1 MNDEQRKILEMVAD
15 GTLTQQDADRLLEA
29 LGPAPEAAPEEEPS
43 QDLGDRI
50 AKTVEHIVD
59 RSMGAFGP
67 SGDGDLGEK
76 ISAAVEEATAAAPE
90 PQTHREE
97 DADSEPWDE
106 ESHTSLMVLAEDAQ
120 GEGVHSLV
128 ISWISGEVE
137 VLPWEGSELRITETA
152 NRPLAEDERMRQTL
166 ENGVL
171 TVEWTR
177 KRRRIGPMNLR
188 KRLVVEIPAG
198 VSLRRVEVNSV
209 SAPVRLEGTAAAGEL
224 AVSTVSGKL
233 EAFDLTAP
241 ALKLT
246 TVSGKLELQGFAG
259 DTVSLNTVSGK
270 LTAHGAA
277 RFLETE
283 TVSGKIELGLE
294 DLPENLS
301 ANSVSGKIEATLV
314 LPPEDPR
321 GFTVSYESLS
331 GLFESDFPLTG
342 ELKKHHGAGV
352 YGDGS
357 HRISM
362 ETTSGKMELHRFS
375 SL

>member
-1 MNDEQRKILEMVAD
+1 MSDEQRRILEMVAD
-15 GTLTQQDADRLLEA
+15 GTLSQEDADRLLEV
-29 LGPAPEAAPEEEPS
+29 LGPGPEAPAEEAPADDLADHITAAVDNIVDKAVDGAHRGGM
-43 QDLGDRI
+43 DLGDRI
-50 AKTVEHIVD
+50 SSAVEAIVD
-59 RSMGAFGP
+59 KAMNMADRTIAEQ
-67 SGDGDLGEK
+67 D
-76 ISAAVEEATAAAPE
+76 TAPMDAD
-90 PQTHREE
+90 PQT
-97 DADSEPWDE
+97 
-106 ESHTSLMVLAEDAQ
+106 SLLALAGDTEGD
-120 GEGVHSLV
+120 GVHSLV
-128 ISWISGEVE
+128 ISWVDGQVE
-137 VLPWEGSELRITETA
+137 LVPWEGSELRVTETA
-152 NRPLAEDERMRQTL
+152 NRPMREDEQMSQTL

-177 KRRRIGPMNLR
+177 KRRRIGPLNLR

-198 VSLRRVEVNSV
+198 VALRRVEVNSV
-209 SAPVRLEGTAAAGEL
+209 SAPVRLEGTAAALEL
-224 AVSTVSGKL
+224 TVSTVSGKL
-233 EAFDLTAP
+233 EAFDLAAP

-277 RFLETE
+277 RVLETE
-283 TVSGKIELGLE
+283 TVSGKLVLSLE
-294 DLPENLS
+294 DLPENLR
-301 ANSVSGKIEATLV
+301 ANSVSGKIDTTLV

-342 ELKKHHGAGV
+342 ELKKHHGTGV

>member
-1 MNDEQRKILEMVAD
+1 MSDEQRRILEMVAD
-15 GTLTQQDADRLLEA
+15 GTLSQEDADRLLEA
-29 LGPAPEAAPEEEPS
+29 LGPGPEAPAEEAPAD
-43 QDLGDRI
+43 DLGDRI
-50 AKTVEHIVD
+50 
-59 RSMGAFGP
+59 
-67 SGDGDLGEK
+67 
-76 ISAAVEEATAAAPE
+76 SAAVEAIVGAEMDREIDLAVEDAVDAALEGMPDREEGGDAGPWGGE
-90 PQTHREE
+90 PQT
-97 DADSEPWDE
+97 
-106 ESHTSLMVLAEDAQ
+106 SLMALAGDAQ
-120 GEGVHSLV
+120 GDGVHSLEINWV
-128 ISWISGEVE
+128 SGQVE
-137 VLPWEGSELRITETA
+137 LVPWEGSELRITETA
-152 NRPLAEDERMRQTL
+152 NRPMSDDERMRQTL

-198 VSLRRVEVNSV
+198 VPLRRVEVNSV
-209 SAPVRLEGTAAAGEL
+209 SAPVRLEGTAAALEL
-224 AVSTVSGKL
+224 TVSTVSGKL
-233 EAFDLTAP
+233 EAFDLAAP

-277 RFLETE
+277 RVLETE
-283 TVSGKIELGLE
+283 TVSGKLVLSLE
-294 DLPENLS
+294 DLPENLR
-301 ANSVSGKIEATLV
+301 ANSVSGKIDTTLV

-342 ELKKHHGAGV
+342 ELKKHHGTGV